1 MKIFTTRHLLP
12 IAAGVL
18 CSMLTGGAQAD
29 ATLAQNK
36 GCLTC
41 HHSERKVIGPAFKDV
56 ATRYQ
61 NDKDAA
67 AMLATKIKDGVTGA
81 GLFYALVWRLQR
93 HHAHPKHQFITDLEI
108 VFPHE
113 GQLAIAA
120 NAKHA

>member
-1 MKIFTTRHLLP
+1 MKIFMTRHLLLV
-12 IAAGVL
+12 AAGVL

-41 HHSERKVIGPAFKDV
+41 HHSDKNVIGPAFKDV

-67 AMLATKIKDGVTGA
+67 AMLAKKIKDGGKGA
-81 GLFYALVWRLQR
+81 WGDAVMPPNPHVNDADSARLVVWIL
-93 HHAHPKHQFITDLEI
+93 
-108 VFPHE
+108 
-113 GQLAIAA
+113 GQ
-120 NAKHA
+120 K